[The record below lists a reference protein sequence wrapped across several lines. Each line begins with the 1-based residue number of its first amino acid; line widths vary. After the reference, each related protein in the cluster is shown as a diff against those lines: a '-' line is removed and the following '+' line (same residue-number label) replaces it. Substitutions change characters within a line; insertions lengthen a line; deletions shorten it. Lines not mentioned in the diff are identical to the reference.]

1 MMIHDVRNNQIGELN
16 VFVRVNHADLE
27 CRQDSLAE
35 TPSPA
40 ILFPLSLLDVSSV
53 AIMPIFLV
61 ESTSRYA
68 IDNNMSSHLTQCIIS
83 ALNLSLYYRQQESIN
98 KDTKTKRSVRGL

>member
-1 MMIHDVRNNQIGELN
+1 MTPSLFSKTERIEGRFAANNKVHGGNAMMIHDVRNNQIGELN

-40 ILFPLSLLDVSSV
+40 ILFPLSLLDV
-53 AIMPIFLV
+53 
-61 ESTSRYA
+61 
-68 IDNNMSSHLTQCIIS
+68 
-83 ALNLSLYYRQQESIN
+83 
-98 KDTKTKRSVRGL
+98 